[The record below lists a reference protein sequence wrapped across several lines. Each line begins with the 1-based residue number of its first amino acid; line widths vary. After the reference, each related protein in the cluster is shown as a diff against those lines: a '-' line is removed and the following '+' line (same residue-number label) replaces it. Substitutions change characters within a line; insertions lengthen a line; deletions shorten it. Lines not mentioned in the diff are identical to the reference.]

1 MDSVASIKTSQIV
14 RLPGW
19 SGNPDDE
26 FCCELRR
33 PSLLTLAAKGA
44 ITNPLMKTARKI
56 FYSGLSPDGGSLE
69 EEGRVLLEIARAA
82 MISPSLDQL
91 EAAGIDLTDE
101 QLVAVFQF
109 TQLGAKALDRFR
121 RLPSDIDG
129 DIAGAE
135 ISLQTEPNSEN

>member
-1 MDSVASIKTSQIV
+1 
-14 RLPGW
+14 
-19 SGNPDDE
+19 
-26 FCCELRR
+26 
-33 PSLLTLAAKGA
+33 
-44 ITNPLMKTARKI
+44 MKTARKI

-121 RLPSDIDG
+121 RLPTDHDG
-129 DIAGAE
+129 DFRRAE
-135 ISLQTEPNSEN
+135 VPVQTQ